1 MKRLGNLYKKKN
13 SSRFTLG
20 SAKTNMGNMEIIMYH
35 TVISPITILS
45 HARYCGD
52 HLTCI
57 PRKTLRILDSSDLEV
72 IEALLTILS
81 NSRIMAYPLLQR
93 IQENIPMELI
103 SEGDLADTFILARPP
118 NVRWSPFIHFPLLI
132 SPYPCRSYPC
142 FADQPPKKLRIETE

>member
-13 SSRFTLG
+13 SSRLTLG

-93 IQENIPMELI
+93 IQENI
-103 SEGDLADTFILARPP
+103 
-118 NVRWSPFIHFPLLI
+118 
-132 SPYPCRSYPC
+132 SYG
-142 FADQPPKKLRIETE
+142 IN